1 MHVDFLRPAS
11 FRGLLSLHLFGT
23 FADPKGDVKKGG
35 RVTAKDLLSSLQHH
49 LHYAICRTQYRAFFV
64 DEFLA
69 AIQLPISDE
78 VVSNN
83 WASDAISVRQEE
95 EEGKLELCVE
105 YQTTKK
111 AHLAQNCSYFISLE
125 ALNHP
130 GQFLG

>member
-1 MHVDFLRPAS
+1 MHVDFLRPTAS
-11 FRGLLSLHLFGT
+11 FRGLSLHLFRT
-23 FADPKGDVKKGG
+23 FADPKGDVKEKKGG

-49 LHYAICRTQYRAFFV
+49 LHSAICRTQYRAFFV

-78 VVSNN
+78 VVSDN
-83 WASDAISVRQEE
+83 WASDAISVGQ
-95 EEGKLELCVE
+95 EEGKLELCEE